1 MTLWLTLWDLL
12 GSDFRRLEAMR
23 RSEAWVTRTQHPFR
37 SEAKSLQRL
46 QVWVSCESS
55 ESFQMSPFQF
65 SESHSFPL
73 NALPFTKGTE
83 QVCEFILCCNSTAH
97 RVRTYVWRSVSSTL
111 WLQEMDSCRPVIE
124 IPLFS
129 ERALRQEWKTL
140 SLFSFL
146 LNSLAQLHIA
156 SATTFKNKY
165 YMAAVIWAYQSLPSI
180 TILQLTPI
188 NHSQCLRRRFTSHV
202 FKPNEIK

>member
-1 MTLWLTLWDLL
+1 
-12 GSDFRRLEAMR
+12 
-23 RSEAWVTRTQHPFR
+23 
-37 SEAKSLQRL
+37 
-46 QVWVSCESS
+46 
-55 ESFQMSPFQF
+55 
-65 SESHSFPL
+65 
-73 NALPFTKGTE
+73 
-83 QVCEFILCCNSTAH
+83 
-97 RVRTYVWRSVSSTL
+97 
-111 WLQEMDSCRPVIE
+111 MDSCRPVIE

-146 LNSLAQLHIA
+146 LSSLAQLHIA

-188 NHSQCLRRRFTSHV
+188 NHSQCLRRRFTSTCLQIQRDQITSLRFPFPWQSAICKH
-202 FKPNEIK
+202 FQHQLPFLAAKTDSALIGLHRKRIIKVLGSSQNFWEGLGTRLGCCRSRNNPDKTLKHIPDGHWCPLCDTSATWF